1 MSAIIPALIGIIAI
15 ALGYF
20 FYSKFIAE
28 KIYQLDPDFE
38 TPAHTLRDDVDFIP
52 TNRIVLWGHHFT
64 AVAGAAPIIGPA
76 IAVIWGW
83 LPAFIWVIGGTVFF
97 AGVHDFGAI
106 WASVRNQGRSI
117 GSLTGDV
124 VSVRA
129 RTLFMIVIF
138 FLLMMVNAVFAVAI
152 SNAFVATPSSVI
164 PAWSAIAVAVVIGVL
179 IYKVKVP
186 ILWPTIIG
194 TIILYAV
201 IWVGDAVPVALP
213 ETFMGL
219 GAAPQWI
226 IILFIYATIASLL
239 PVWLLLQ
246 PRDFIN
252 GIQLIIG
259 LALLFGAVFLANPEV
274 VAPMYNTVV
283 PDGTPPLLPLLF
295 VTIACGALSGF
306 HGLVASGTT
315 SKQLNKEPDARF
327 VGYLGSSGEGL
338 LALVTII
345 AVSAGFASLGDWQA
359 VYTDATSA
367 GFPGT
372 LGISTFVAGGS
383 QIVSDG
389 TPLSREF
396 AQTLLAVMAVLFAG
410 TTMDTGVRLQ
420 RYIVQEVG
428 TTYKIPTLQNGY
440 IATFVAVAF
449 CLALAFGA
457 GGRDGQGGMII
468 WPLFGTTNQL
478 LAGLTLL
485 VLSIMLVK
493 LKRRYIFTLVPMVF
507 VTLMALA
514 AAVYQLWGLFYT
526 DPNYF
531 VGVIDVVIIIMAIF
545 VLLESW
551 SAFWREKSAVESSS
565 EPSQTDWPG

>member
-1 MSAIIPALIGIIAI
+1 MSAIIPALIGMVAI

-106 WASVRNQGRSI
+106 WASVRNQGRSV

-164 PAWSAIAVAVVIGVL
+164 PAWTAIAVAVVIGVL

-201 IWVGDAVPVALP
+201 IYVGDQVPVSLP

-226 IILFIYATIASLL
+226 IILFIYATVASLL

-246 PRDFIN
+246 PRDYIN

-259 LALLFGAVFLANPEV
+259 LALLFGAVFIANPDI
-274 VAPMYNTVV
+274 VAPWYNRAV
-283 PDGTPPLLPLLF
+283 PEGTPHWFPLLF

-306 HGLVASGTT
+306 HGLVSSGTT
-315 SKQLNKEPDARF
+315 SKQLNKETDARF

-345 AVSAGFASLGDWQA
+345 AVSAGFASLGEWQTT
-359 VYTDATSA
+359 YSDFYN
-367 GFPGT
+367 GG

-383 QIVSDG
+383 AIVEAG

-410 TTMDTGVRLQ
+410 TTMDAGVRLQ
-420 RYIVQEVG
+420 RYIVQEWG
-428 TTYKIPTLQNGY
+428 TIYKIPVLQNGY
-440 IATFVAVAF
+440 IATFAAVAA

-457 GGRDGQGGMII
+457 GGADGQGGMLI

-485 VLSIMLVK
+485 VLSVMLVK
-493 LKRRYIFTLVPMVF
+493 LKRRYIFTLVPMMF
-507 VTLMALA
+507 VTLMAFLA
-514 AAVYQLWGLFYT
+514 AIYQLWDLFTNGSYVLMT
-526 DPNYF
+526 VD
-531 VGVIDVVIIIMAIF
+531 IVVIILAIF
-545 VLLESW
+545 VLLESS
-551 SAFWREKSAVESSS
+551 SAFTREKRA
-565 EPSQTDWPG
+565 

>member
-1 MSAIIPALIGIIAI
+1 MPAIVPALIGITLI

-28 KIYQLDPDFE
+28 KIYQLDPNFE
-38 TPAHTLRDDVDFIP
+38 TPAHTMRDDVDFIP
-52 TNRIVLWGHHFT
+52 TNKFVLLGHHFT
-64 AVAGAAPIIGPA
+64 SVAGAAPIIGPA

-186 ILWPTIIG
+186 ILWPAIIG

-252 GIQLIIG
+252 GIQLIVG

-440 IATFVAVAF
+440 IATFAAVAA
-449 CLALAFGA
+449 CLTLAFGA

-468 WPLFGTTNQL
+468 WPLFGSTNQI
-478 LAGLTLL
+478 LASLTLL
-485 VLSIMLVK
+485 VISVMLIK
-493 LKRRYIFTLVPMVF
+493 LGRPARYTLIPMVF
-507 VTLMALA
+507 VL
-514 AAVYQLWGLFYT
+514 
-526 DPNYF
+526 
-531 VGVIDVVIIIMAIF
+531 IMAFFAGLIKLKEYYIEGNYLLVF
-545 VLLESW
+545 LDAVVLVVSVLVMLE
-551 SAFWREKSAVESSS
+551 AFSVVSKLKKESQNKATQ
-565 EPSQTDWPG
+565 E

>member
-1 MSAIIPALIGIIAI
+1 MTAIVPALIGMVLIAV
-15 ALGYF
+15 GYF
-20 FYSKFIAE
+20 VYSKFIAE
-28 KIYQLDPDFE
+28 KIYQLDPNFE
-38 TPAHTLRDDVDFIP
+38 TPAHTMRDDVDFTP
-52 TNRIVLWGHHFT
+52 TNRVVLWGHHFT
-64 AVAGAAPIIGPA
+64 SVAGAAPIIGPA

-83 LPAFIWVIGGTVFF
+83 LPAFIWVIGGTIFF

-106 WASVRNQGRSI
+106 WASVRNEGRSV

-124 VSVRA
+124 VSLRA

-138 FLLMMVNAVFAVAI
+138 FLLMMVNAVFAVSI
-152 SNAFVATPSSVI
+152 SNAFVGTPSSVI
-164 PAWSAIAVAVVIGVL
+164 PSWSAIAVAVVIGVL
-179 IYKVKVP
+179 IYKMKVP
-186 ILWPTIIG
+186 LLWPTVVGVIM
-194 TIILYAV
+194 LYSV
-201 IWVGDAVPVALP
+201 MYLGERFPVELP
-213 ETFMGL
+213 QTFMGL

-226 IILFIYATIASLL
+226 IILFAYATIASML

-246 PRDFIN
+246 PRDYIN

-259 LALLFGAVFLANPEV
+259 LGLLFAAVFIANPTI

-283 PDGTPPLLPLLF
+283 PEGTPPLLPLLF

-345 AVSAGFASLGDWQA
+345 AVSAGFASLGEWQT
-359 VYTDATSA
+359 VYAQF
-367 GFPGT
+367 GGT
-372 LGISTFVAGGS
+372 IGISTFVAGGS

-389 TPLSREF
+389 LPLSQAF
-396 AQTLLAVMAVLFAG
+396 AATLLAVMAILFAA

-420 RYIVQEVG
+420 RFIIQEWG
-428 TTYKIPTLQNGY
+428 TIYKIPALQNGY
-440 IATFVAVAF
+440 IATFLAVAA

-457 GGRDGQGGMII
+457 GGADGQGGMLI

-485 VLSIMLVK
+485 VISVMLVK
-493 LKRRYIFTLVPMVF
+493 LRRRYIFTLAPMVF
-507 VTLMALA
+507 VTTMSFLA
-514 AAVYQLWGLFYT
+514 AIYQLWDLFNGGSYILMT
-526 DPNYF
+526 LD
-531 VGVIDVVIIIMAIF
+531 VVVIILAIF
-545 VLLESW
+545 VILEST
-551 SAFWREKSAVESSS
+551 SAFSREKKAAAAS
-565 EPSQTDWPG
+565 